1 MDRLLARDEREMS
14 IDRGADR
21 LAYVVVSFGLLV
33 IVAYRSIVDGVA
45 SWELLGLVLLG
56 GAVSAIYRMRHGVL
70 TRQAAL
76 VLAAASGIAFLV
88 AAFVALR
95 LGS

>member
-1 MDRLLARDEREMS
+1 MDRLVARDEREMS
-14 IDRGADR
+14 VDRAADR
-21 LAYVVVSFGLLV
+21 LAYLVLSFGLLV

-45 SWELLGLVLLG
+45 SWELLALVLLG

-70 TRQAAL
+70 TRQAGL